1 MYNSYL
7 AQLNE
12 MIQSA
17 KRKLHDLK
25 KKPNTSWTNYPRA
38 SLFDVNPTSQSSDTV
53 DSKSRN
59 YKGVEGRPFFGSGGE
74 WGAKE
79 RISDSERGDER
90 KRRKRAIGEGR
101 LDEKDENDIGKDG
114 TKRKEGEDE

>member
-38 SLFDVNPTSQSSDTV
+38 SLFDVNPTSQSFDTV

-59 YKGVEGRPFFGSGGE
+59 YKGVESRPFFGSGGE

-90 KRRKRAIGEGR
+90 KR
-101 LDEKDENDIGKDG
+101 
-114 TKRKEGEDE
+114 